1 MKRLNIVNI
10 LILPKL
16 IKFKT
21 KRKGIIDIVGNL
33 GKIGIV

>member
-1 MKRLNIVNI
+1 MKRLNIVNT

-21 KRKGIIDIVGNL
+21 KRKGIIETVANWGR
-33 GKIGIV
+33 